1 MDHIVFEVGLALVL
15 VAAAALLSAKLRFS
29 IVPFLILAGMAVGP
43 HMPKLGILDLRF
55 IQSAPLIEFMGRL
68 GVLFLLFYLGLEFS
82 LGRLIKAGRSIVV
95 GGTIYLALN
104 FALGLGF
111 AWLMG
116 WPLREMLVSAGITT
130 ISSSA
135 IVAKVLV
142 DLRRTANPE
151 TEMILGIIMFEDI
164 FLAVYLTLVSGLVLS
179 GATSYAQ
186 AATSAIVALSF
197 MLVVLTLGRKAIP
210 WLNRALN
217 IPSDEVFLL
226 IVFASLLLVAGFS
239 ETIHVAEAIGALL
252 VGLVLAETEHL
263 QRIERLVIPF
273 RDFFGAVFFFHFG
286 LTIDPYALGGAIWPA
301 LGAVALTL
309 VGNFVA
315 GMFAGRSVRLSPRA
329 SVNIGLTIVSRGEFS
344 IIMANLGKVGG
355 LLPILQP
362 FAALYVLILAILGP
376 LLTMQSHHIYQ
387 VLNKVF
393 RWRQATEAAERPP
406 RVEDL
411 LDEREH
417 G

>member
-15 VAAAALLSAKLRFS
+15 VAAAALLSSKLRFS
-29 IVPFLILAGMAVGP
+29 VVPFLILAGMAVGP
-43 HMPKLGILDLRF
+43 HMPKLGIVDLRF

-68 GVLFLLFYLGLEFS
+68 GILFLLFYLGLEFS
-82 LGRLIKAGRSIVV
+82 LGRLIKAGRSIAV

-116 WPLREMLVSAGITT
+116 WPLREILVSAGITT

-164 FLAVYLTLVSGLVLS
+164 FLAVYLTLVSGLVLG
-179 GATSYAQ
+179 GATSYGQ
-186 AATSAIVALSF
+186 AAASAIIALGF
-197 MLVVLTLGRKAIP
+197 MLVVLTLGRKATP
-210 WLNRALN
+210 WFNRALN

-263 QRIERLVIPF
+263 QRIEHLVIPF

-301 LGAVALTL
+301 LAAVALTL

-344 IIMANLGKVGG
+344 IIMANVGKVGG

-376 LLTMQSHHIYQ
+376 LLTMQSHPIYQ
-387 VLNKVF
+387 GLNKVF
-393 RWRQATEAAERPP
+393 RWRQALEAGERPP

>member
-29 IVPFLILAGMAVGP
+29 IVPFLVLVGMAVGP
-43 HMPKLGILDLRF
+43 HMPKLGIVDLRF
-55 IQSAPLIEFMGRL
+55 IQSAPLIAFMGRL
-68 GVLFLLFYLGLEFS
+68 GILFLLFYLGLEFS

-95 GGTIYLALN
+95 GGTIYIALN
-104 FALGLGF
+104 YALGLGF
-111 AWLMG
+111 AWLLG
-116 WPLREMLVSAGITT
+116 WPLREMLVAAGITT

-142 DLRRTANPE
+142 DLKRTANPE

-179 GATSYAQ
+179 GATSFGQ
-186 AATSAIVALSF
+186 ATVSALIALGF
-197 MLVVLTLGRKAIP
+197 MLVMLTLGHKATP

-226 IVFASLLLVAGFS
+226 IIFASLLVVAGFS

-252 VGLVLAETEHL
+252 VGLVLAETDHRQRVEH
-263 QRIERLVIPF
+263 LVIPF

-301 LGAVALTL
+301 LGAVILTL
-309 VGNFVA
+309 IGNFVA
-315 GMFAGRSVRLSPRA
+315 GMLAGRSTGLSARA
-329 SVNIGLTIVSRGEFS
+329 SANIGLTIVSRGEFS
-344 IIMANLGKVGG
+344 IIMANLGHAGS

-376 LLTMQSHHIYQ
+376 LFTMQSRPIFEA
-387 VLNKVF
+387 LNRVF
-393 RWRQATEAAERPP
+393 RWRKPDDANERLPQ
-406 RVEDL
+406 VDDL
-411 LDEREH
+411 LDEQEN

>member
-15 VAAAALLSAKLRFS
+15 VAAAALLSSKLRFS
-29 IVPFLILAGMAVGP
+29 VVPFLILAGMAVGP
-43 HMPKLGILDLRF
+43 HMPKLGIVDLRF

-68 GVLFLLFYLGLEFS
+68 GILFLLFYLGLEFS
-82 LGRLIKAGRSIVV
+82 LGRLIKAGRSIAV

-116 WPLREMLVSAGITT
+116 WPLREILVSAGITT

-164 FLAVYLTLVSGLVLS
+164 FLAVYLTLVSGLVLG
-179 GATSYAQ
+179 GATSYGQ
-186 AATSAIVALSF
+186 AAASAIIALGF
-197 MLVVLTLGRKAIP
+197 MLVVLTLGRKATP
-210 WLNRALN
+210 WFNRALN

-263 QRIERLVIPF
+263 QRIEHLVIPF

-301 LGAVALTL
+301 LAAVALTL

-376 LLTMQSHHIYQ
+376 LLTMQSHPIYQ

-393 RWRQATEAAERPP
+393 RWRQATEAGERPP